1 MKMKSSPIKQLIK
14 ETPHFIEVEYN
25 DGILKTILATRKIIQ
40 LGMKQMKKDNKTIIK
55 ISFTD
60 QEALR

>member
-1 MKMKSSPIKQLIK
+1 MKSSPIKQLIK
-14 ETPHFIEVEYN
+14 ETPFYIEVEYT
-25 DGILKTILATRKIIQ
+25 DSILKTILATRKLIQ
-40 LGMKQMKKDNKTIIK
+40 LGMKQLKKNDKTIIK